1 MPSHK
6 CVYISAE
13 SDSSTTISGL
23 PSVLALFKS
32 SSEILSNVSQVSLR
46 IAAAFHALHL
56 SKPDVERIIGTSPLL
71 FGKALKKNGRIIS
84 TGSGTPFAADT
95 LSALLPLV
103 VDDILQNP
111 LYWTKTLQA
120 LIISL
125 GKAADVTLTA
135 FGPTNV
141 TKSLR
146 RTLESSGIKVTET
159 REVEIPLVDGDV
171 IGDSDDIAIIGM
183 SCRLPGSDSLEE
195 FWEVLEQGR
204 DLHTKVTAHS
214 WFNKKEKCTD
224 KLTMAAYNRFQKTA
238 SMSIPIVIQLVLR
251 KIRWRLRLDVSSI
264 DPGFSMPG
272 SSICPPEKQRRLT
285 QPIALF

>member
-1 MPSHK
+1 MPLHK
-6 CVYISAE
+6 RVYISAE
-13 SDSSTTISGL
+13 SDSSTTISGP

-71 FGKALKKNGRIIS
+71 VGKALKNNARIIS
-84 TGSGTPFAADT
+84 TGSGIRFAADT

-103 VDDILQNP
+103 VDDILRNP
-111 LYWTKTLQA
+111 LYWNKTLRA

-125 GKAADVTLTA
+125 GETADVTLTA

-146 RTLESSGIKVTET
+146 RTLESSGIEVTET
-159 REVEIPLVDGDV
+159 REVGIPAVDDH
-171 IGDSDDIAIIGM
+171 IIAESDDIAIVGM

-195 FWEVLEQGR
+195 FWDVLEKGR
-204 DLHTKVTAHS
+204 NLHTKVTAHS
-214 WFNKKEKCTD
+214 WYDKKENPSD
-224 KLTMAAYNRFQKTA
+224 KLTMAC
-238 SMSIPIVIQLVLR
+238 IQ
-251 KIRWRLRLDVSSI
+251 
-264 DPGFSMPG
+264 
-272 SSICPPEKQRRLT
+272 
-285 QPIALF
+285 

>member
-6 CVYISAE
+6 RVYISAE
-13 SDSSTTISGL
+13 SDSSTTISGP
-23 PSVLALFKS
+23 PSVLELFKS

-56 SKPDVERIIGTSPLL
+56 SKPDVELIIGTSPL
-71 FGKALKKNGRIIS
+71 FVGKALKNNARIIS
-84 TGSGTPFAADT
+84 TGSCVRFAADT

-120 LIISL
+120 LVIGF

-146 RTLESSGIKVTET
+146 RTLESSGIEVTET
-159 REVEIPLVDGDV
+159 REVEIPAVDGHG
-171 IGDSDDIAIIGM
+171 IEDSDDIAIIGM

-195 FWEVLEQGR
+195 FWDVLEQGR
-204 DLHTKVTAHS
+204 DLHTKVTEHS
-214 WFNKKEKCTD
+214 
-224 KLTMAAYNRFQKTA
+224 
-238 SMSIPIVIQLVLR
+238 
-251 KIRWRLRLDVSSI
+251 
-264 DPGFSMPG
+264 
-272 SSICPPEKQRRLT
+272 
-285 QPIALF
+285 